1 LSLAIIY
8 SSRVTGFL
16 EPGSR
21 KTDSFEEQIVSKD
34 KYPSPFSLQIEAVVI
49 IVRHVVF
56 ATCAVLKVG
65 EYHSDI
71 PPVLA
76 VGYSVT

>member
-1 LSLAIIY
+1 M
-8 SSRVTGFL
+8 
-16 EPGSR
+16 
-21 KTDSFEEQIVSKD
+21 SKD